1 MRIFLLC
8 LILFGL
14 GIPAMSGAPIDE
26 AKKLYKNGRY
36 IFFNRLH
43 HNTSLDGDSIANGRT

>member
-36 IFFNRLH
+36 KEAVERLK
-43 HNTSLDGDSIANGRT
+43 TLKKSSPRDGNVNY